1 MDEKRYTIRDYKES
15 DYTRCESLVSNAW
28 DFDRIFQP
36 QGLANV
42 AKRLY
47 TMSSVVN
54 SNYFKVVETDGEVVG
69 FIFGLNEKTTTPRK
83 LPIIRDGLGFLFRL
97 LLLRGVKYS
106 EKKKLLKAIS
116 VHNVNRLTLV
126 KPGRSEITLFV
137 IDPDHQRVGIGK
149 RLLSDFVSHC
159 KDSGVKSV
167 IVETNT
173 HGASGFYEGVGFK
186 LIGYFDSPL
195 HRYAA
200 WDGQAGMY
208 EYIC

>member
-1 MDEKRYTIRDYKES
+1 MDEEHYTIRDYKES
-15 DYTRCESLVSNAW
+15 DYTRCESLVSDAW
-28 DFDRIFQP
+28 DFDKIFQP
-36 QGLANV
+36 QGLASV

-69 FIFGLNEKTTTPRK
+69 FIFGLNEKATVPRK
-83 LPIIRDGLGFLFRL
+83 LPIIRFGLGIL
-97 LLLRGVKYS
+97 LRILLVRGVKYS
-106 EKKKLLKAIS
+106 EKKKLLNAIN
-116 VHNVNRLTLV
+116 VHTANRFKLV

-137 IDPDHQRVGIGK
+137 IDPDHQGIGIGK
-149 RLLSDFVSHC
+149 RLLSDFISHC
-159 KDSGVKSV
+159 KDSGVESV